1 MNSVFKNITEAIGKT
16 PLVQLNSINGN
27 HARIYVKLESFN
39 PAGSVK
45 DRTALSMIETA
56 EKSGLIKPGTSIVE
70 PTSGN
75 TGIGLALVCAVKG
88 YNLILTMPES
98 MSIERRNILKA
109 YGAKLILTPAGEGMK
124 GAIAKAARVIK
135 ETKDSFMPMQ
145 FENPANPEI
154 HRKTTAVEL
163 WEQTNGKIDILVA
176 CAGTGGTITGTAEI
190 LKIKNPEIKIVA
202 VEPASSPVLSGGKPG
217 KHKIPGT
224 GPGFIPKIIN
234 KDIIDEIIS
243 IGDEEALGIARLLA
257 TREGILCGISSGAA
271 VCAALKIAQ
280 RKKYKNELIVAI
292 LPDSGERYLSEFS

>member
-1 MNSVFKNITEAIGKT
+1 
-16 PLVQLNSINGN
+16 
-27 HARIYVKLESFN
+27 
-39 PAGSVK
+39 
-45 DRTALSMIETA
+45 
-56 EKSGLIKPGTSIVE
+56 
-70 PTSGN
+70 
-75 TGIGLALVCAVKG
+75 
-88 YNLILTMPES
+88 MPES
-98 MSIERRNILKA
+98 ISIERRNILKA
-109 YGAKLILTPAGEGMK
+109 YGAKLILTPADEGMK
-124 GAIAKAARVIK
+124 GAIAKAGQVLK

-163 WEQTNGKIDILVA
+163 WEQTDGKIDILVA

-190 LKIKNPEIKIVA
+190 VKRKNSEIKIVA

-224 GPGFIPKIIN
+224 GPGFIPEILN

-243 IGDEEALGIARLLA
+243 IGDEEALNTALLLA
-257 TREGILCGISSGAA
+257 KLEGILCGISSGAA

-280 RKKYKNELIVAI
+280 RKENKNKLIVAI

>member
-1 MNSVFKNITEAIGKT
+1 MNSVFKNITETIGKT
-16 PLVQLNSINGN
+16 PLVQLNSINAN
-27 HARIYVKLESFN
+27 RARIYAKLESFN
-39 PAGSVK
+39 PGGSVK
-45 DRTALSMIETA
+45 DRTALSMIESA

-88 YNLILTMPES
+88 YPLILTMPEN
-98 MSIERRNILKA
+98 MSIERRNILRA
-109 YGAKLILTPAGEGMK
+109 YGATLILTPADEGMK
-124 GAIAKAARVIK
+124 GAIAKAGQMLK
-135 ETKDSFMPMQ
+135 ETKNSFMPMQ

-190 LKIKNPEIKIVA
+190 LKSKNPEIKIVA
-202 VEPASSPVLSGGKPG
+202 VEPASSSVLSGGEPG

-224 GPGFIPKIIN
+224 GPGFIPKILN

-243 IGDEEALGIARLLA
+243 IGDKEALDTARLLA
-257 TREGILCGISSGAA
+257 KLEGILCGISSGAA

-280 RKKYKNELIVAI
+280 QKKYKNELIVAI
-292 LPDSGERYLSEFS
+292 LPDSGERYLSEFN

>member
-1 MNSVFKNITEAIGKT
+1 MKKVFKNITEAIGQT
-16 PLVQLNSINGN
+16 PLVRLNAINTGHASIY
-27 HARIYVKLESFN
+27 AKLESFN

-45 DRTALSMIETA
+45 DRTALSMIESA
-56 EKSGLIKPGTSIVE
+56 EKDGLIKPGTTIVE

-88 YNLILTMPES
+88 YQLILTMPES
-98 MSIERRNILKA
+98 MTIERRNILKA
-109 YGAKLILTPAGEGMK
+109 YGAKLILTPADEGMK
-124 GAIAKAARVIK
+124 GAIAKAEQVHK
-135 ETKDSFMPMQ
+135 ETTNSFIPMQ

-154 HRKTTAVEL
+154 HRKTTAIEL

-176 CAGTGGTITGTAEI
+176 CAGTGGTITGTSEI
-190 LKIKNPEIKIVA
+190 LKQKNPEIKIVA

-224 GPGFIPKIIN
+224 GPGFVPKILN

-243 IGDEEALGIARLLA
+243 VGDEEALNTARLLA
-257 TREGILCGISSGAA
+257 RREGILCGISSGAA
-271 VCAALKIAQ
+271 VCAALKTSQ
-280 RKKYKNELIVAI
+280 RPENKNKLIVAI

>member
-1 MNSVFKNITEAIGKT
+1 
-16 PLVQLNSINGN
+16 
-27 HARIYVKLESFN
+27 
-39 PAGSVK
+39 
-45 DRTALSMIETA
+45 MIESA

-88 YNLILTMPES
+88 YPLILTMPES
-98 MSIERRNILKA
+98 MSIERRNILRA
-109 YGAKLILTPAGEGMK
+109 YGATLILTPADEGMK
-124 GAIAKAARVIK
+124 GAIAKARQMLK
-135 ETKDSFMPMQ
+135 ETKNSFMPMQ

-190 LKIKNPEIKIVA
+190 LKSKNPEIKIVA
-202 VEPASSPVLSGGKPG
+202 VEPASSPVLSGGEPG

-224 GPGFIPKIIN
+224 GPGFIPKILN

-243 IGDEEALGIARLLA
+243 IGDKEALDTARLLA
-257 TREGILCGISSGAA
+257 KLEGILCGISSGAA

-280 RKKYKNELIVAI
+280 QKKYKNELIVAI
-292 LPDSGERYLSEFS
+292 LPDSGERYLSEFN